1 MAKNLTH
8 TVGLDVG
15 TSRVTCIIGEPG
27 DGGLIDVVG
36 IGEAEARGLRK
47 GVVVDPEAAVDSITR
62 AVEEAERMSGLE
74 AEEVAINLS
83 GSHIMSFNGQA
94 IVAVSGREREAAH
107 ENGHRNGGG
116 RNGYGSHVIV
126 AGRDREIT
134 QDDVRRAIES
144 ASAIQLAAGREIV
157 DRLPQEFIVD
167 DQAGTNAPTE
177 MRGARL
183 AVKVHIVTSPVTA
196 RQNVINAVNR
206 AGLVVGEMVL
216 EQLAAAEATLTEDD
230 KEFGAALVDVGA
242 ETTGLIIYQRGAVQ
256 HTAVFALGGSHFTN
270 DIAFGLRTPIP
281 EAEKIKRNVGCAS
294 ALSLSESERGELVD
308 VPSVGGRPPRQLS
321 RQILCDILQPRAEEV
336 LSHVADEIR
345 EAGWEGQLSSG
356 VVLTGGG
363 ALLDGMV
370 EIAEQVFD
378 APVRLG
384 YPERDRFGGLVED
397 IQSPAWAAAS
407 GLCLIRQRAKSA
419 EMRASLSRAQASG
432 GIGALVSK
440 FRNRFGGIF

>member
-1 MAKNLTH
+1 MTKLVSH
-8 TVGLDVG
+8 TVGLDIG
-15 TSRVTCIIGEPG
+15 TSRVTCIIGEPAE
-27 DGGLIDVVG
+27 GGGVNIVG
-36 IGEAEARGLRK
+36 VGESEARGLRK
-47 GVVVDPEAAVDSITR
+47 GVVVDPEAAVEAITR
-62 AVEEAERMSGLE
+62 AIEEAERMSGLE

-94 IVAVSGREREAAH
+94 IVAVSGRERETPH
-107 ENGHRNGGG
+107 GNGHNGHRRGHS
-116 RNGYGSHVIV
+116 GSLTV

-134 QDDVRRAIES
+134 PDDVRRAIES
-144 ASAIQLAAGREIV
+144 ASAIQLPAGREIV
-157 DRLPQEFIVD
+157 DRLPQEYIVD
-167 DQAGTNAPTE
+167 DQDGINDPVG
-177 MRGARL
+177 MIGARL

-196 RQNVINAVNR
+196 RQNVINGVNR

-216 EQLAAAEATLTEDD
+216 EQLAAAEAALTDDD
-230 KEFGAALVDVGA
+230 KEFGAALVDIGA

-281 EAEKIKRNVGCAS
+281 EAEKIKRTVGCAS
-294 ALSLSESERGELVD
+294 SMSLSEMERGELIE

-345 EAGWEGQLSSG
+345 DSGWAGQISSG

-363 ALLDGMV
+363 ALLNGMV

-397 IQSPAWAAAS
+397 IQSPAWAAAA
-407 GLCLIRQRAKSA
+407 GLCLMAQRAKSA
-419 EMRASLSRAQASG
+419 ELRASLARSATAG
-432 GIGALVSK
+432 GFGALVSK

>member
-1 MAKNLTH
+1 MAKHVSH
-8 TVGLDVG
+8 TVGLDIG

-27 DGGLIDVVG
+27 DGGLIDIVG

-47 GVVVDPEAAVDSITR
+47 GVVVDPESAVEAITR

-94 IVAVSGREREAAH
+94 IVAVSGREREVH
-107 ENGHRNGGG
+107 LDNGNGHG
-116 RNGYGSHVIV
+116 RRSAHAHMAV

-134 QDDVRRAIES
+134 ADDVRRAIES
-144 ASAIQLAAGREIV
+144 ASAIQLPAGREIV

-167 DQAGTNAPTE
+167 DQDGINDPVG
-177 MRGARL
+177 MIGARL
-183 AVKVHIVTSPVTA
+183 AVKVHIVTSPITA
-196 RQNVINAVNR
+196 RQNVINGVNR
-206 AGLVVGEMVL
+206 AGLMVGEMVL
-216 EQLAAAEATLTEDD
+216 EQLAAAEATLTDDD
-230 KEFGAALVDVGA
+230 KEFGAALVDIGA

-281 EAEKIKRNVGCAS
+281 EAEKIKRIAGCAS
-294 ALSLSESERGELVD
+294 GLCLSEMERGELID

-345 EAGWEGQLSSG
+345 ESGWEGQLSSG

-363 ALLDGMV
+363 ARLHGMV

-378 APVRLG
+378 APVRVG

-407 GLCLIRQRAKSA
+407 GLCLMAQRVKSA
-419 EMRASLSRAQASG
+419 EMRASASRGAQAG
-432 GIGALVSK
+432 GLGALVSK